1 MRLCYHLA
9 RLHKL
14 GLPHIVSTGC
24 QPQRHLL
31 GEPLE
36 HGRLAPAPRR
46 ARFRYESWMILAVCK
61 NLLKCERRFLCER
74 HTLLARRLPG
84 GSYVFLIASR
94 RHE

>member
-74 HTLLARRLPG
+74 HTRISATLARSLIF
-84 GSYVFLIASR
+84 SLIASR